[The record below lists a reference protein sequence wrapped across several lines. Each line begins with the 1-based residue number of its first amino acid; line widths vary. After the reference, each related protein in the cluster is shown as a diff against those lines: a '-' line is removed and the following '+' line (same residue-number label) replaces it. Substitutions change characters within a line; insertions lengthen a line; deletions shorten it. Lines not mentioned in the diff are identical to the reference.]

1 MRAAAL
7 VLVAAIALAVAALGC
22 GGGDPAVETPS
33 GGCTAGTETCAC
45 GPSDAC
51 NAGLACSNG
60 ACVKCPASQADCPC
74 VAGTCEGTLV
84 CDTGTKKCRAPQPCA
99 CAPKQICE
107 RLDGRDAVC
116 KPACDPG
123 YDWNANTSKCDPK
136 QTGTT
141 CASSGDGAIGAQCAE
156 VHKECKVVGSRA
168 ECGACL
174 SGYKAQGSICVA
186 VKQCAELNCFAQSRT
201 CIEATTSEDARCG
214 ECVPGFVA
222 AGTACV
228 PASSCQTCDAQNR
241 TCVSAGVCGDCKA
254 GFLLV
259 NQVCE
264 AALTCTGAQRPSCGD
279 RVCVEGTPARC
290 GDACTDPT
298 KRWNGTACVPRVT
311 CAPGTCAANQL
322 CVEGRDGTTGSDG
335 GVATNAVDA
344 LCASTCPVDY
354 GVIDGRCV
362 QCASSVRCD
371 TTRNFTG
378 TVIAE
383 GTSPGSSCFCEPAA
397 GYFFSS
403 TGATANQAVPCDG
416 DGDGFTNDRVHGL
429 LNAPDSSTR
438 RKANCTPKQ
447 VDRAEFVFVSGAST
461 QYAIGDA
468 VPMSQSASGA
478 SPLPLYESARNDG
491 EGGQSVRVTAY
502 GSEGVEGI
510 NSLTKACG
518 LRPGATGAPEDLDDN
533 GAPDVAQGATGDFQ
547 GASFVVRASPLP
559 AGLDRAASPALA
571 ALYAKYALYAHFR
584 ELYRVS
590 VEPNVGN
597 ATTFKFVIRERP
609 VAAGAAHRISF
620 PEISCRRGDDPHVV
634 NAPYDGT
641 TTAWNRGM
649 TRDRADISTTGAT
662 ADFAWVGKGLGTFDS
677 PTTPRFRNHLT
688 WKCVQ
693 LVDPDLASQETA
705 MLAEHYERV
714 AAAGRSWG
722 TEVNRW
728 VRDGVNG
735 TDFTGTKRLI
745 EYYGTDDQSQAAAF
759 APAFFRPSAVFSG
772 AVSVASVTGGL
783 LGDVFWMAQRYVPHR
798 AYKRTNEADPRGP
811 WVSDYELGCIN
822 ECAFDGPARCAQSRA
837 QITVSTPPA
846 GSVERVDGF
855 QNSNYPTVKKPLREF
870 LGGKAYGY
878 LTTDDGR
885 FACTNEAY
893 SVWANG
899 SAGAYRCGCSGAT
912 AGASCE
918 QGCAVGAGVANELGV
933 APNFQ
938 IDTRGGM
945 WACVAPTLTSEVLWS
960 PAGTSFGVSRPAG
973 VMSGSGFRLRGAVS
987 DATFGAF
994 ASGGPGTAEAAYVT
1008 TGTRTLW
1015 SR

>member
-1 MRAAAL
+1 
-7 VLVAAIALAVAALGC
+7 
-22 GGGDPAVETPS
+22 
-33 GGCTAGTETCAC
+33 
-45 GPSDAC
+45 
-51 NAGLACSNG
+51 
-60 ACVKCPASQADCPC
+60 VKCPASQADCPC
-74 VAGTCEGTLV
+74 VAGACEGTLV

-123 YDWNANTSKCDPK
+123 YDWNASTSKCDPK

-141 CASSGDGAIGAQCAE
+141 CALSGDGAIGAQCAE
-156 VHKECKVVGSRA
+156 VRKECKVVGSRA

-174 SGYKAQGSICVA
+174 PGYKAQGSICVA
-186 VKQCAELNCFAQSRT
+186 VKQCADLNCFAQSRS

-214 ECVPGFVA
+214 DCVPGFVA

-259 NQVCE
+259 NQVCV

-311 CAPGTCAANQL
+311 CVTVTCAPNQL

-335 GVATNAVDA
+335 GIATNAVDA
-344 LCASTCPVDY
+344 VCASTCPVDY

-491 EGGQSVRVTAY
+491 EGGQSTRDTAY
-502 GSEGVEGI
+502 GSEDVAGI
-510 NSLTKACG
+510 NSLTKGCG

-547 GASFVVRASPLP
+547 GTSFVVRTSPLP
-559 AGLDRAASPALA
+559 SGLDRSASPALA
-571 ALYAKYALYAHFR
+571 ALYARYALYAHFR

-609 VAAGAAHRISF
+609 VAAAAANRVSF

-693 LVDPDLASQETA
+693 LVASDEAVRPIPTVR
-705 MLAEHYERV
+705 ENYERV
-714 AAAGRSWG
+714 GMSGAPAGIA
-722 TEVNRW
+722 VYRW
-728 VRDGVNG
+728 VRDGMSVGWPN
-735 TDFTGTKRLI
+735 RRI
-745 EYYGTDDQSQAAAF
+745 EYAGSQAGYAF
-759 APAFFRPSAVFSG
+759 YPDFFRSSVSSSGSVSAT
-772 AVSVASVTGGL
+772 AVLTAP
-783 LGDVFWMAQRYVPHR
+783 LGDVLWMAQRYLPHR
-798 AYKRTNEADPRGP
+798 AYQRTNSSDPRGP

-837 QITVSTPPA
+837 QITVSTPPV
-846 GSVERVDGF
+846 GSVVPVEF
-855 QNSNYPTVKKPLREF
+855 QGTLSRSASLPVPSLLDASPYT
-870 LGGKAYGY
+870 Y

-885 FACTNEAY
+885 FACTNDGVA
-893 SVWANG
+893 VWVGNR
-899 SAGAYRCGCSGAT
+899 AGAYRCGCSGAT

-918 QGCAVGAGVANELGV
+918 LGCATGAGVARELGV
-933 APNFQ
+933 DSRFD
-938 IDTRGGM
+938 IDSRQGL
-945 WACVAPTLTSEVLWS
+945 WSCAAPTLTSEVLWS
-960 PAGTSFGVSRPAG
+960 PANTSFGVSRPAG
-973 VMSGSGFRLRGAVS
+973 VMSGGGFRLRGAVS

-994 ASGGPGTAEAAYVT
+994 ASGGPGTAEAASVT